1 MRTSNRGRT
10 RGRRLFVRG
19 IAAALLAAVPLPSPA
34 TDGAAPR
41 AVVRETTDAVLAVL
55 SRDDLS
61 TPEKRSKIEDIVY
74 ERFDFRTV
82 SRLVLARNWKRLSAK
97 QQDEFVHEFK
107 KHLSI
112 TYGNNID
119 DFNDE
124 EVAITG
130 DRAEARGDWTVKT
143 KVVRKNAEDVVV
155 DYRLRRKKDIW
166 RVIDVVVEGVS
177 MVANFRSQFR
187 DIVSREG
194 PDNLIEMLRE
204 KNEKG
209 ESLNEA

>member
-1 MRTSNRGRT
+1 LLLSWSS
-10 RGRRLFVRG
+10 
-19 IAAALLAAVPLPSPA
+19 AAALLGVLSLPASA

-41 AVVRETTDAVLAVL
+41 SVVKATTDAVLAVL
-55 SRDDLS
+55 ARDDLS
-61 TPEKRSKIEDIVY
+61 MPEKRGQIEDIVY

-82 SRLVLARNWKRLSAK
+82 SRLVLARNWKRLSPE
-97 QQDEFVHEFK
+97 QQDDFVREFK

-119 DFNDE
+119 DYNDE

-143 KVVRKNAEDVVV
+143 KVIRKNAEDVVV
-155 DYRLRRKKDIW
+155 DYRLRRKKDTW

-187 DIVSREG
+187 DIVSRKG
-194 PDNLIEMLRE
+194 PDHLIDMLRE

-209 ESLNEA
+209 EPLNEA